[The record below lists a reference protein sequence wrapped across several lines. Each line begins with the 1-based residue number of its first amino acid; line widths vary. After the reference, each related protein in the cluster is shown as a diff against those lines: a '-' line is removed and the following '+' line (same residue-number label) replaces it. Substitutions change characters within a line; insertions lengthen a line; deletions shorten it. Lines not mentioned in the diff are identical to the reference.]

1 MKRSLVVVAFIL
13 LTSLVFS
20 QSVYWEETFTPA
32 PADWSLDAN
41 WSFSGG
47 TLTLSWSPTITN
59 YNLSAVSPVLSLPDN
74 VGDLIVTQ
82 FIDAYSPVN
91 EIMAIGVIVD
101 GGLPQE
107 LWQYELI
114 GGNWGAAGGEDVV
127 LSLSEF
133 AGEDIQ
139 LEFRSY
145 GASTYNFDYWYI
157 YNVMITALFD
167 NDLAAVE
174 VLGPP
179 NAEIDQ
185 PDLWQVNVRNIGM
198 LEQNSFTVKLY
209 QASGMGLELG
219 SIDVLETIQPLDV
232 VAFNFFWTPDVLGD
246 TELYGKVILA
256 GDECQN
262 NDMTQNLDV
271 TIFPEGERQYL
282 LWDNDNNSYYTDPNT
297 GATKNCED
305 GLEEAL
311 SANGINYQLVTQLPK
326 VLRNYNVVFAC
337 LGLYCVG

>member
-1 MKRSLVVVAFIL
+1 MKKKVCLLIL
-13 LTSLVFS
+13 MLVFLSTLLHS

-32 PADWSLDAN
+32 PADWSLDSN

-47 TLTLSWSPTITN
+47 ALQLSWSPTITN
-59 YNLSAVSPVLSLPDN
+59 YDLSAISPVLSLPDN

-82 FIDAYSPVN
+82 FIDSYSPVN
-91 EIMAIGVIVD
+91 EIMAIGVIVN
-101 GGLPQE
+101 GIPQE

-114 GGNWGAAGGEDVV
+114 GGNWGIGGGEDVV

-139 LEFRSY
+139 LQFRSY
-145 GASTYNFDYWYI
+145 GSSTYNFDYWYI

-179 NAEIDQ
+179 NAELNQ
-185 PDLWQVNVRNIGM
+185 PDLWQVIVRNIGM
-198 LEQNSFTVKLY
+198 FEQNSFTVKLY
-209 QASGMGLELG
+209 QEGGLELG
-219 SIDVLETIQPLDV
+219 SIDVLETIQPLEV
-232 VAFNFFWTPDVLGD
+232 VAFNFFWTPEVLGE
-246 TELYGKVILA
+246 TELYGEVILI
-256 GDECQN
+256 GDEFEDN
-262 NDMTQNLDV
+262 NLTQDFGV

-282 LWDNDNNSYYTDPNT
+282 LWDNDNDSYYTDPNT

-311 SANGINYQLVTQLPK
+311 TANEIDYQLVTELPK
-326 VLRNYNVVFAC
+326 VLRNYNVVFVC